1 MREKTNV
8 YFLAEITRGYGNGDC
23 ILLEN
28 IDTNGK
34 VTHALID
41 TGRRVNKG
49 AVCRFL
55 EKHKVKELAFLC
67 ITHSHGD
74 HNGDTISVLENFKV
88 NKLIMKEFDR
98 NWCPDGTQGM
108 YEKILKN
115 AIEKNIKVLG
125 VSFESLGSSEY
136 SPSQS
141 EDFKATAKKAKKEN
155 FEFMNEGNT
164 DFKFG
169 SAYIIIMNWE
179 IFDSEGNLF
188 VPGKNIKNGKKL
200 YRDKYAWENKNSLG
214 ILLIQGEKKA
224 FFSGDMNNMKKNV
237 LGKQIGDEDR
247 LKNQIGRID
256 LLKLGHH
263 GYQSS
268 NTNDYINVLFP
279 KYCIITND
287 IGREY
292 YEIKE
297 FMDRNKVNYL
307 YSTQDEYEVNAVIYN
322 DAVTLGFGTSGIKKV
337 KEEIFYIPEN
347 KIYAN
352 YLKSKFEVKYKT
364 VEKSVNNWDE
374 LKNLIEQ
381 NRKEGTFNETEKF
394 YTKISLKI
402 NLINNDN
409 NVYNANSSIVIN
421 KFQKIQLIT
430 NSNEII
436 IKRDNSLVKYPL
448 FKVENGFLTLGQQ
461 NMSGKIILDGN
472 KENVAS
478 TSHLV
483 ELIGS
488 QFNMYN
494 NVILRNNLYR
504 ISKRTKDPSD
514 FGSALFAINKS
525 KINMFGGEIS
535 NNIQEVFLDKNNNG
549 SNLPEN
555 MEKTYFF
562 DIRGVGIYLGNSS
575 LNMKDGKIC
584 NNQGINNSDIYTN
597 KNSTNNNNHIETSLT
612 QRCSGVGICA
622 EGSSEIFLHKG
633 EISKNFAKNNSK
645 LNFITPV
652 NGKITKMKDTINN
665 IYGSAIY
672 ALNTKIEIY
681 DGFIIQNNSSQLNTT
696 INIQKNCEVKGN
708 INSTIIGGQ
717 IYFNHC
723 NIKIQ
728 GGIIQN
734 SNNTNIVNSK
744 IATMDGKNK
753 TVITETTGG
762 GIYFVNC
769 QNMVIS
775 NLKVIKCSAKNGG
788 GIYLAKSTGK
798 ISNSEFKSNT
808 AVGFGGAIYMKDKNC
823 SLELYNSKVLNN
835 SAKEGSGGG
844 IYAFGTLV
852 IDGVN
857 SSISNNIAETYGGG
871 IMTKTTCTIKNGTIN
886 NNKALK
892 NSGGG
897 IRADGNLVLNR
908 GKIYGNWCN
917 ENGGGVNAEHSKV
930 FLYNKKKVGTMVY
943 NNIAIKK
950 GNNIYPEKK

>member
-88 NKLIMKEFDR
+88 NKLIMKEFDKK
-98 NWCPDGTQGM
+98 WSPGGAQGM

-287 IGREY
+287 IGRGH

-297 FMDRNKVNYL
+297 FMDRNKINYL

-347 KIYAN
+347 I
-352 YLKSKFEVKYKT
+352 
-364 VEKSVNNWDE
+364 
-374 LKNLIEQ
+374 
-381 NRKEGTFNETEKF
+381 
-394 YTKISLKI
+394 
-402 NLINNDN
+402 
-409 NVYNANSSIVIN
+409 
-421 KFQKIQLIT
+421 
-430 NSNEII
+430 
-436 IKRDNSLVKYPL
+436 
-448 FKVENGFLTLGQQ
+448 
-461 NMSGKIILDGN
+461 
-472 KENVAS
+472 
-478 TSHLV
+478 
-483 ELIGS
+483 
-488 QFNMYN
+488 
-494 NVILRNNLYR
+494 
-504 ISKRTKDPSD
+504 
-514 FGSALFAINKS
+514 
-525 KINMFGGEIS
+525 
-535 NNIQEVFLDKNNNG
+535 
-549 SNLPEN
+549 
-555 MEKTYFF
+555 
-562 DIRGVGIYLGNSS
+562 
-575 LNMKDGKIC
+575 
-584 NNQGINNSDIYTN
+584 
-597 KNSTNNNNHIETSLT
+597 
-612 QRCSGVGICA
+612 
-622 EGSSEIFLHKG
+622 
-633 EISKNFAKNNSK
+633 
-645 LNFITPV
+645 
-652 NGKITKMKDTINN
+652 
-665 IYGSAIY
+665 
-672 ALNTKIEIY
+672 
-681 DGFIIQNNSSQLNTT
+681 
-696 INIQKNCEVKGN
+696 
-708 INSTIIGGQ
+708 
-717 IYFNHC
+717 
-723 NIKIQ
+723 
-728 GGIIQN
+728 
-734 SNNTNIVNSK
+734 
-744 IATMDGKNK
+744 
-753 TVITETTGG
+753 
-762 GIYFVNC
+762 
-769 QNMVIS
+769 
-775 NLKVIKCSAKNGG
+775 
-788 GIYLAKSTGK
+788 
-798 ISNSEFKSNT
+798 
-808 AVGFGGAIYMKDKNC
+808 
-823 SLELYNSKVLNN
+823 
-835 SAKEGSGGG
+835 
-844 IYAFGTLV
+844 
-852 IDGVN
+852 
-857 SSISNNIAETYGGG
+857 
-871 IMTKTTCTIKNGTIN
+871 
-886 NNKALK
+886 
-892 NSGGG
+892 
-897 IRADGNLVLNR
+897 
-908 GKIYGNWCN
+908 
-917 ENGGGVNAEHSKV
+917 
-930 FLYNKKKVGTMVY
+930 
-943 NNIAIKK
+943 
-950 GNNIYPEKK
+950 

>member
-41 TGRRVNKG
+41 TGRKVNKG

-347 KIYAN
+347 KIYTN

-409 NVYNANSSIVIN
+409 NVYNANSSIV
-421 KFQKIQLIT
+421 Q
-430 NSNEII
+430 NE
-436 IKRDNSLVKYPL
+436 
-448 FKVENGFLTLGQQ
+448 
-461 NMSGKIILDGN
+461 
-472 KENVAS
+472 
-478 TSHLV
+478 
-483 ELIGS
+483 
-488 QFNMYN
+488 
-494 NVILRNNLYR
+494 
-504 ISKRTKDPSD
+504 
-514 FGSALFAINKS
+514 
-525 KINMFGGEIS
+525 GGEAPKS
-535 NNIQEVFLDKNNNG
+535 MQNP
-549 SNLPEN
+549 NL
-555 MEKTYFF
+555 T
-562 DIRGVGIYLGNSS
+562 
-575 LNMKDGKIC
+575 
-584 NNQGINNSDIYTN
+584 
-597 KNSTNNNNHIETSLT
+597 
-612 QRCSGVGICA
+612 
-622 EGSSEIFLHKG
+622 
-633 EISKNFAKNNSK
+633 
-645 LNFITPV
+645 
-652 NGKITKMKDTINN
+652 
-665 IYGSAIY
+665 
-672 ALNTKIEIY
+672 
-681 DGFIIQNNSSQLNTT
+681 
-696 INIQKNCEVKGN
+696 
-708 INSTIIGGQ
+708 
-717 IYFNHC
+717 
-723 NIKIQ
+723 
-728 GGIIQN
+728 
-734 SNNTNIVNSK
+734 
-744 IATMDGKNK
+744 
-753 TVITETTGG
+753 
-762 GIYFVNC
+762 
-769 QNMVIS
+769 
-775 NLKVIKCSAKNGG
+775 
-788 GIYLAKSTGK
+788 
-798 ISNSEFKSNT
+798 
-808 AVGFGGAIYMKDKNC
+808 
-823 SLELYNSKVLNN
+823 
-835 SAKEGSGGG
+835 
-844 IYAFGTLV
+844 
-852 IDGVN
+852 DGV
-857 SSISNNIAETYGGG
+857 T
-871 IMTKTTCTIKNGTIN
+871 
-886 NNKALK
+886 
-892 NSGGG
+892 
-897 IRADGNLVLNR
+897 D
-908 GKIYGNWCN
+908 
-917 ENGGGVNAEHSKV
+917 
-930 FLYNKKKVGTMVY
+930 
-943 NNIAIKK
+943 
-950 GNNIYPEKK
+950 